1 MNSTTEKKPA
11 KTRLF
16 AQLDSQAEDAK
27 PGAATI
33 AMPEFTVK
41 SAPPPRPPQE
51 LLDEVAAQHGFD
63 SRQPARQPKVASVA
77 AASTVESTKKQR
89 RQRVVR
95 TEQLNLRVTESTLSR
110 FYALVDNLQI
120 PMGELLDRLL
130 NEYERNNVIHKNN
143 NKS

>member
-1 MNSTTEKKPA
+1 MNTNTEKKPA

-16 AQLDSQAEDAK
+16 AQLDSQAEDENPAS
-27 PGAATI
+27 AS

-41 SAPPPRPPQE
+41 SALPPRSPQE
-51 LLDEVAAQHGFD
+51 LLDKVAAQHGFD
-63 SRQPARQPKVASVA
+63 SRQPARQPKVPTVA
-77 AASTVESTKKQR
+77 AAPTVQATKKPR

-130 NEYERNNVIHKNN
+130 NEYERNNASPKTS